1 MPAKLLCFVIQN
13 FHCRPCPMHLFWW
26 SAWKRALLLSMG
38 INRLGG
44 PAGHT
49 FPELTEG
56 SSHQTSWFN
65 LVAAFPPPSLGD
77 KTALFTSETFYMQAQ
92 DGLSQRP
99 GWSATAHLPKF
110 IRHNDLLKE
119 WITCPC
125 IQRLSLTSS
134 HVLWTPRKVWH
145 NRDVPQGW
153 HPHATSSS
161 DCSPTAVLQTFP
173 ALPAP
178 D

>member
-1 MPAKLLCFVIQN
+1 MLCRSWSLSACCASKASLLCHPKFPLLTLSHVSVLVI
-13 FHCRPCPMHLFWW
+13 CME
-26 SAWKRALLLSMG
+26 KG
-38 INRLGG
+38 I
-44 PAGHT
+44 

-65 LVAAFPPPSLGD
+65 LVAVFPPPSLGD